1 MPARTTRAT
10 DTLDRAGV
18 AYVIHAYAVTEKVGE
33 GYGEAVAAAIGL
45 SADRVFK
52 TLIAE
57 VDGIPVVAVI
67 PVTARLS
74 TRRLA
79 RAADGKRA
87 EMMPPA
93 VAERLTGYVTGGIS
107 PFGQRRT
114 LDCYLD
120 SSASAQDT
128 IAVSG
133 GLRGIQLE
141 VAPDDLIR
149 ITRAS
154 VAALV
159 DAPTHR

>member
-10 DTLDRAGV
+10 DTLDRVGV

-107 PFGQRRT
+107 PFRDARWTATSTRRPVRRT
-114 LDCYLD
+114 RSPCPEGSVG
-120 SSASAQDT
+120 SSWRSRPMT
-128 IAVSG
+128 
-133 GLRGIQLE
+133 
-141 VAPDDLIR
+141 
-149 ITRAS
+149 
-154 VAALV
+154 
-159 DAPTHR
+159 

>member
-18 AYVIHAYAVTEKVGE
+18 AYVIHSYAVTEKVGE

-45 SADRVFK
+45 SADQVFK

-93 VAERLTGYVTGGIS
+93 AAERLTGYVTGGIS